1 MIFATLILLGC
12 WVYCVIAI
20 IAALRYLRGAD
31 SQSAASREVP
41 SEPGTQPETP
51 ISILKPLS
59 GLDEGLEEN
68 LRSFFA
74 QDYHDFEI
82 LFAVRQESD
91 PAIRVVQSLI
101 SDYPAIRANLIVTG
115 EPPYPNAKV
124 FSLSRMLE
132 QASHPL
138 IVMSD
143 SDIYVGSDFCR
154 KIAAEFAGAGFDLA
168 TCPYRAVGG
177 ASIWSR
183 LEAVGMNTE
192 FHAGLFT
199 ALLMEG
205 VKFAVGPTIVA
216 RRSVLDAL
224 GGMERFKKYLAEDFM
239 LGKTA
244 AEHGFTVRFSSFVV
258 EHRIGSEPMR
268 ANFAHRIR
276 WVRST
281 RKSRPAGYVGQ
292 FFTYPF
298 PIALIVCLLHFQAWP
313 LLIVTVVLRCA
324 VAWVVSDRTLGVRV
338 PWLLL
343 PVQDVLAFV
352 FWIAGFF
359 GNSIQ
364 WRGRRYI
371 LKRDGTV
378 EPA

>member
-1 MIFATLILLGC
+1 MIVATLVLIGC
-12 WVYCVIAI
+12 WVYCAIAI
-20 IAALRYLRGAD
+20 LAAFRYLRA
-31 SQSAASREVP
+31 
-41 SEPGTQPETP
+41 EPRPRGSGFTTRSTP

-59 GLDEGLEEN
+59 GLDEALEAN
-68 LRSFFA
+68 LRSFFE
-74 QDYHDFEI
+74 QEYSEFEI
-82 LFAVRQESD
+82 LFAVRGNDD
-91 PAIRVVQSLI
+91 PAIPVVQALLAE
-101 SDYPAIRANLIVTG
+101 YPAIRANMIITG

-132 QASHPL
+132 QAIYPL

-143 SDIYVGSDFCR
+143 SDMRVGPDFCR
-154 KIAAEFAGAGFDLA
+154 KIAAEFAGPGFDLA

-177 ASIWSR
+177 ASVWSR

-199 ALLMEG
+199 AILMEG

-224 GGMERFKKYLAEDFM
+224 GGMERFKNYLAEDFM
-239 LGKTA
+239 LGKIA
-244 AEHGFTVRFSSFVV
+244 AEHGFAVRFSSIIV
-258 EHRIGSEPMR
+258 EHRIGCETMR

-276 WVRST
+276 WARST
-281 RKSRPAGYVGQ
+281 RRSRPAGYVGQ
-292 FFTYPF
+292 FFTHPF
-298 PIALIVCLLHFQAWP
+298 PIALLICLLHFQAWP
-313 LLIVTVVLRCA
+313 LFLVTVVLRCA
-324 VAWVVSDRTLGVRV
+324 VAWVVSDRILGAKVSWV
-338 PWLLL
+338 LL

-371 LKRDGTV
+371 LNRDGTV
-378 EPA
+378 GPVPSRARQ